1 VATPGSRR
9 TAGQLPALYAI
20 VTRHVTTAL
29 YSCPRELY
37 VAQSTKC
44 FGVQRQPLGESM
56 VLPIPGCDDLL
67 LPLLEVVWPGK
78 HHIWGPPTTTSQ
90 HPAPATLHPYGWVH
104 TLWQVIR
111 YNSYELCEAARVLLL
126 IRETDTVEV
135 LVLRYGAEAIEHL
148 FQSGRDASEMPCLVL
163 LNPNMPRLESFRIL

>member
-1 VATPGSRR
+1 MLHR
-9 TAGQLPALYAI
+9 
-20 VTRHVTTAL
+20 
-29 YSCPRELY
+29 
-37 VAQSTKC
+37 AQSASAYSASLSGRVWYSRYRAATIS
-44 FGVQRQPLGESM
+44 FS
-56 VLPIPGCDDLL
+56 
-67 LPLLEVVWPGK
+67 PLLEVVWPGK

-111 YNSYELCEAARVLLL
+111 YNSYEFCEAARVLLL
-126 IRETDTVEV
+126 IGETDTVEV
-135 LVLRYGAEAIEHL
+135 LILRYGAEAIEHL

>member
-1 VATPGSRR
+1 
-9 TAGQLPALYAI
+9 
-20 VTRHVTTAL
+20 
-29 YSCPRELY
+29 
-37 VAQSTKC
+37 
-44 FGVQRQPLGESM
+44 M

-78 HHIWGPPTTTSQ
+78 HHIWGPQTTTSQ

-111 YNSYELCEAARVLLL
+111 YNSYEFCEAARVLLL
-126 IRETDTVEV
+126 IGETDTVEV